1 MHYLTIAGNYIIS
14 PQKLTKETVA
24 PGRIKDLTANLI
36 QLTFSPGAFQ
46 DKPLININAFRDRC
60 EFWYATES
68 AQMRYPWKS
77 V

>member
-1 MHYLTIAGNYIIS
+1 M
-14 PQKLTKETVA
+14 
-24 PGRIKDLTANLI
+24 RIKDLIADLF
-36 QLTFSPGAFQ
+36 QLTFCPGAFQ
-46 DKPLININAFRDRC
+46 DKPLINMNAIRDGC